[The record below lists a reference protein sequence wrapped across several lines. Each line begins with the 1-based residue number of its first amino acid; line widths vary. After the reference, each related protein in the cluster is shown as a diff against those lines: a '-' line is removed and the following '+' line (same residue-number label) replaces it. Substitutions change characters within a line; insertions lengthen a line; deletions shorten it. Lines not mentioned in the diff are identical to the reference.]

1 MTFASKTLWAVGYSS
16 LSRFI
21 QIAQSIGASEVAI
34 RTDNNL
40 ERAIDR
46 FHEVGIG
53 VIGWRWPSAERARAM
68 IEADRAKKFFDLG
81 MDGYYVD
88 PEGAPG
94 EHYDWDQQGLE
105 GGASD
110 FCSAIVA
117 AAAGRRFG
125 VTSHFRGKFQ
135 HRNLPWAQF
144 FEQADVLL
152 PQSYWRTSKGTVKG
166 GDPAAN
172 YREGISSWVA
182 TGGSLSLICPMAGE
196 LASVQGVELNSYG
209 AQATQSGVAAGHFY
223 TYDDKVTD
231 DVWATVATL

>member
-1 MTFASKTLWAVGYSS
+1 MKFASKTLWAVGYSN

-21 QIAQSIGASEVAI
+21 QIAQTIGASEVAI

-81 MDGYYVD
+81 MDGYYAD

-94 EHYDWDQQGLE
+94 EHYDWDQPGLE
-105 GGASD
+105 GVASD
-110 FCSAIVA
+110 FCGAVVA
-117 AAAGRRFG
+117 AAAGRPFG

-144 FEQADVLL
+144 FEHADVLL
-152 PQSYWRTSKGTVKG
+152 PQSYWRTSKGKVKA

-172 YREGISSWVA
+172 YREGITSWVA

-196 LASVQGVELNSYG
+196 LASVKGVELTSYG
-209 AQATQSGVAAGHFY
+209 VQANQSSVAAGHFY

-231 DVWATVATL
+231 DIWATVATL